1 MKKEFEHDFFRKV
14 GAGMGLGPTCSI
26 IDGNAPIREVKNMDG
41 REVMKAKKEIPI
53 CPKCGSKEI
62 RARIKT
68 GELWCR
74 RCGYIGKKEEFY
86 KQEEIK

>member
-1 MKKEFEHDFFRKV
+1 MKD
-14 GAGMGLGPTCSI
+14 
-26 IDGNAPIREVKNMDG
+26 
-41 REVMKAKKEIPI
+41 KKQIPV

-74 RCGYIGKKEEFY
+74 RCGYVGKREEFFKEKGEVKY
-86 KQEEIK
+86 NV